1 MYLFIAVLSVGV
13 HTTKGYWPAVI
24 TKALLRSGMLSLDQK
39 QDRFRYFF
47 HEKVVHEYLYFQFHA
62 ASDWSQTRQTQSQG
76 KRQSCVILFHQI
88 CPYSDTFG
96 LKSFE

>member
-47 HEKVVHEYLYFQFHA
+47 HEKVVHEYLYSNFMLLVT
-62 ASDWSQTRQTQSQG
+62 DQSQ
-76 KRQSCVILFHQI
+76 S
-88 CPYSDTFG
+88 SDTITR
-96 LKSFE
+96 